1 MPAGP
6 QHYGVLNLAGMNNYL
21 DYFNLMAYDYMGSFS
36 NDSGHQANLYPSK
49 SNIASTDFSTDKAIT
64 DYIAGGV
71 PASKIVLGMPLYG
84 RSFDQ
89 TTGLGKPFNGIGQG
103 SWEAGVWDF
112 KVLPQSGATEVYDSA
127 AGASYSWD
135 STNQI
140 IVSYD
145 NIHSIQQKTNY
156 IVNKGLGGGMF
167 WEASGDRTGSGSLMQ
182 TAWNAFNAAGGIAQS
197 QNTLSYPSSQYA
209 NIVAGCPN
217 N

>member
-6 QHYGVLNLAGMNNYL
+6 QHYGVLNLAGMNQYL

-36 NDSGHQANLYPSK
+36 NNSGHQANLYPSK
-49 SNIASTDFSTDKAIT
+49 SNPASTDFSTDKAIT
-64 DYIAGGV
+64 DYIAAGV

-112 KVLPQSGATEVYDSA
+112 KVLPQAGATEVYDSA

-135 STNQI
+135 SANQI

-145 NIHSIQQKTNY
+145 NLHSIQQKTNY
-156 IVNKGLGGGMF
+156 IANKGLGGSMF
-167 WEASGDRTGSGSLMQ
+167 WEASGDRTGSESLMQ
-182 TAWNAFNAAGGIAQS
+182 AAWNALSTAGGIAQS

-209 NIVAGCPN
+209 NIAAGCPN